1 MIGDEFNE
9 IITNGEFSETFK
21 AIYDNVEYPISGT
34 IQRSWK
40 RKEVDGALTIDLPRN
55 MTTFLISKSS
65 LPAIILDD
73 DRLTDMLFEVDGIL
87 FEVLYVVGFDLLS
100 FTVTVHTE
108 HPIIEDDD
116 EDETEEED
124 STIPGLVI

>member
-9 IITNGEFSETFK
+9 IIANGEFAEPIK
-21 AIYDNVEYPISGT
+21 VIYDNVEYNDVKGFV
-34 IQRSWK
+34 QRSWK

-108 HPIIEDDD
+108 HPIIEDD
-116 EDETEEED
+116 EDETEED